1 MYMEEPVNNKKP
13 YEKPVIVTYTEEELL
28 DIIGPAQ
35 TSGSPVFHD
44 QGLHLGWGIGKGNP
58 HR

>member
-1 MYMEEPVNNKKP
+1 MEEPVNNKKP
-13 YEKPVIVTYTEEELL
+13 YEKPIIVTYTEEELL

-35 TSGSPVFHD
+35 TSGSPH
-44 QGLHLGWGIGKGNP
+44 GLHLGWGIGKGNP

>member
-1 MYMEEPVNNKKP
+1 MAKAKKQKKP
-13 YEKPVIVTYTEEELL
+13 YQKPIIVTYTEEELW

-35 TSGSPVFHD
+35 TLGSPEFPSH
-44 QGLHLGWGIGKGNP
+44 GLHLGWDKGKGNP